1 VPIAS
6 AVATEEPEIAANSAQ
21 ETTAT
26 RPSEPLMPPSH
37 AAETSTSACTTSPRR
52 MKAAAMTNSGSAIN
66 VVELS

>member
-1 VPIAS
+1 MAR
-6 AVATEEPEIAANSAQ
+6 AVATDEPEIAANSAQ

-37 AAETSTSACTTSPRR
+37 AAETSTSACATPPRR
-52 MKAAAMTNSGSAIN
+52 MKAAAITNSGSAIS